1 MFIDWELA
9 VLESIRQSLES
20 DFFQILMVGIST
32 TGNAGAIWIALA
44 IGLLFFQ
51 KTRLAGLTVS
61 LSLVLSA
68 IFCNLT
74 LKPAVERLRP
84 CDISDRVSEIIVC
97 PSDFSFPSGHTSAAF
112 AAATAIMF
120 FYPKYGLLALL
131 LAAII
136 AFSRLY
142 LFVHFP
148 TDILFGILLGT
159 TCALTAYGAVRFL
172 HTVFWTKIRLKKQ
185 MREIND

>member
-97 PSDFSFPSGHTSAAF
+97 PSDFSFPSGPFLT
-112 AAATAIMF
+112 
-120 FYPKYGLLALL
+120 LA
-131 LAAII
+131 
-136 AFSRLY
+136 
-142 LFVHFP
+142 
-148 TDILFGILLGT
+148 D
-159 TCALTAYGAVRFL
+159 
-172 HTVFWTKIRLKKQ
+172 Q
-185 MREIND
+185 